1 MFMIDGASFYRKSQG
16 FWERQSRPPG
26 TAQPYTNTTK
36 GVPLSTDM
44 CYPMVLFWYQ
54 MQEVYCE
61 ANHIPGSARPEPRD
75 ADARPR
81 PQRRVFGLHGTRLRA
96 RQHTRHR
103 YPR

>member
-1 MFMIDGASFYRKSQG
+1 MAPLFIQIARFLVKTFPSAWHRTALHKYDEGGTIKYRHVISY
-16 FWERQSRPPG
+16 G
-26 TAQPYTNTTK
+26 T
-36 GVPLSTDM
+36 
-44 CYPMVLFWYQ
+44 FWYQ

-61 ANHIPGSARPEPRD
+61 ANHIPGSARPELRD

-96 RQHTRHR
+96 RQHARHR